1 MEGTNKWFS
10 IMSILCRIQ
19 FVWRWSQLSYTCIQS
34 ICLALLEMFQAS
46 TLIICKNVRACHYCL
61 YPRQRSE
68 PGQKSSHRRSGRPI
82 NSKQGR
88 DRRYPTVQPYGTNN
102 SSVFPPMLNVNPQL
116 GLCNGNSVDKSVI
129 KHHHDET
136 PASLPGV
143 WSRGQDTIRGTFGNL
158 CQLWTENILLMRSDN
173 VSSTVSIA
181 Q

>member
-1 MEGTNKWFS
+1 MKMIWT
-10 IMSILCRIQ
+10 
-19 FVWRWSQLSYTCIQS
+19 IQS
-34 ICLALLEMFQAS
+34 IYSIHMSEQTVALLEMFQAS
-46 TLIICKNVRACHYCL
+46 TIIICKNVRACHYCL